1 MDLSNKRL
9 LILGGNP
16 ETGALV
22 RHANNLGIHTIV
34 IDPNPNAIAKQ
45 FAQEF
50 YDIEVMDVEK
60 LYEKIITLNLD
71 GVLVGVADI
80 LVASYFHLCY
90 KLKFPCYATEKAIQ
104 VFTSKNDFRNIC
116 ELNQIDVIPYF
127 KLDEKLKSED
137 ISKIQFPV
145 LTKPVDNG
153 AGVGMKVSYSEKE
166 LINNV
171 NFALSHS
178 KRKEFQTEKYMIECD
193 DMLVYYTISDGNI
206 YLSAAA
212 DRYTNKSQD
221 VGSPVCISSVYPSK
235 YLNNYLDVVNQR
247 MIELIKSTKIL
258 NGVLNIQFFVDINK
272 NFYAYDPGF
281 RLQGEAPHIY
291 LNNIND
297 FDNRSML
304 INFALT
310 SSTNEP
316 DLNIKN
322 DPFFKGKI
330 ATTVWVLLKQGKI
343 TKITGLDEIKNDN
356 FIIEIIQRFKV
367 GEIVETEMLGTERQV
382 FARIYC
388 VVNNKTEQNNIYE
401 KIKQILYIENELG
414 ENMILDYMDIN
425 KL

>member
-1 MDLSNKRL
+1 MNLSNKRL

-45 FAQEF
+45 FAKES
-50 YDIEVMDVEK
+50 YDIEVMDLEK
-60 LYEKIITLNLD
+60 LYEKVITLNLD

-80 LVASYFHLCY
+80 LVASYFHLCA
-90 KLKFPCYATEKAIQ
+90 KLKFPCYATEIAIQ

-116 ELNQIDVIPYF
+116 ELNEINVIPYF
-127 KLDEKLKSED
+127 KLDEKLNKED
-137 ISKIQFPV
+137 IVKIQFPV

-153 AGVGMKVSYSEKE
+153 AGVGMKVAFNEKE
-166 LINNV
+166 LIDNV
-171 NFALSHS
+171 NFALTHS
-178 KRKEFQTEKYMIECD
+178 KRKEFQTEMYMSECD

-212 DRYTNKSQD
+212 DRYTNKSQEF
-221 VGSPVCISSVYPSK
+221 GSPVCIGSVYPSK
-235 YLNNYLDVVNQR
+235 YLNDFLDNVNQR
-247 MIELIKSTKIL
+247 MIKLIKSTEIL
-258 NGVLNIQFFVDINK
+258 NGVLNIQFFVDKNK

-291 LNNIND
+291 LNYINN
-297 FDNRSML
+297 FDNRTML

-316 DLNIKN
+316 NLNIKN
-322 DPFFKGKI
+322 DAYFKGKI
-330 ATTVWVLLKQGKI
+330 ASTVWVLLKQGKI
-343 TKITGLDEIKNDN
+343 TNIKGMDDIKNDN
-356 FIIEIIQRFKV
+356 FIIEVIQRFKL

-388 VVNNKTEQNNIYE
+388 VVNNKMEQENIYE
-401 KIKQILYIENELG
+401 KIKNSLHILDEHG

>member
-60 LYEKIITLNLD
+60 LYEKVITLNLD

-153 AGVGMKVSYSEKE
+153 AGVGMKVAYSEKE

-171 NFALSHS
+171 HPTLLSFAYTFMLFDAQIRR
-178 KRKEFQTEKYMIECD
+178 RKKI
-193 DMLVYYTISDGNI
+193 I
-206 YLSAAA
+206 Y
-212 DRYTNKSQD
+212 K
-221 VGSPVCISSVYPSK
+221 
-235 YLNNYLDVVNQR
+235 
-247 MIELIKSTKIL
+247 
-258 NGVLNIQFFVDINK
+258 
-272 NFYAYDPGF
+272 
-281 RLQGEAPHIY
+281 
-291 LNNIND
+291 
-297 FDNRSML
+297 
-304 INFALT
+304 
-310 SSTNEP
+310 
-316 DLNIKN
+316 
-322 DPFFKGKI
+322 
-330 ATTVWVLLKQGKI
+330 
-343 TKITGLDEIKNDN
+343 
-356 FIIEIIQRFKV
+356 
-367 GEIVETEMLGTERQV
+367 
-382 FARIYC
+382 
-388 VVNNKTEQNNIYE
+388 
-401 KIKQILYIENELG
+401 
-414 ENMILDYMDIN
+414 
-425 KL
+425 

>member
-9 LILGGNP
+9 LVLGGNP

-22 RHANNLGIHTIV
+22 KHANNLGIHTIV
-34 IDPNPNAIAKQ
+34 IDPNPNAPAKK
-45 FAQEF
+45 FAQEC
-50 YDIEVMDVEK
+50 YDLEVMDVEK
-60 LYEKIITLNLD
+60 LYEKVITLNLD

-80 LVASYFHLCY
+80 LVASYFDLCS
-90 KLKFPCYATEKAIQ
+90 KLKLPCYATEKAIQ

-153 AGVGMKVSYSEKE
+153 AGVGMKVAYSEKE

-171 NFALSHS
+171 NFALTHS
-178 KRKEFQTEKYMIECD
+178 KRKQFQTEKYMIECD
-193 DMLVYYTISDGNI
+193 DMLVYYTISDGNV

-212 DRYTNKSQD
+212 DRYTNKSQY
-221 VGSPVCISSVYPSK
+221 VGSPVCIGSVYPSK
-235 YLNNYLDVVNQR
+235 YLKNYLDVVNQR
-247 MIELIKSTKIL
+247 MIELIKSTEIL
-258 NGVLNIQFFVDINK
+258 NGVLNIQFFVDKNK

-291 LNNIND
+291 LNSIND

-343 TKITGLDEIKNDN
+343 NKISGLDEIKNDN
-356 FIIEIIQRFKV
+356 FIIEVIQRFKI
-367 GEIVETEMLGTERQV
+367 GDIVEKEMLGTERQV

-388 VVNNKTEQNNIYE
+388 VVNNKTEQMNIYE
-401 KIKQILYIENELG
+401 KIKQILQIENELG
-414 ENMILDYMDIN
+414 ENMILDYIDIN